1 MKVFPFK
8 IPKSESESLIYQEDK
23 GLYFY
28 DKLHQHKE
36 IQISYIVK
44 GEGILILGDSVN
56 TYKEGD
62 IILIG
67 SNLPH
72 VFKSDLSNKKK
83 SFMMTLFFRKD
94 SFGNDFFNF
103 NLFEKLIPL
112 FEKSKHGFKIT
123 SNKKELF
130 DYFKQ
135 LNSALKI
142 EQFILFFNI
151 INLINQSKTQ
161 LLSSFIYPKD
171 YSNHEGKRM
180 RDVFEYSLN
189 NFSENISLSDI
200 AEKANMTNN
209 AFCRYFKQ
217 RTNKS
222 YIQFLTEIRI
232 DHAAKLLIKNTD
244 LSVIEIAT
252 LSGFNNISNFNRKFK
267 RLKNTSPL
275 KYKLG

>member
-1 MKVFPFK
+1 
-8 IPKSESESLIYQEDK
+8 
-23 GLYFY
+23 
-28 DKLHQHKE
+28 
-36 IQISYIVK
+36 
-44 GEGILILGDSVN
+44 
-56 TYKEGD
+56 
-62 IILIG
+62 
-67 SNLPH
+67 
-72 VFKSDLSNKKK
+72 
-83 SFMMTLFFRKD
+83 MMTLFFRKD
-94 SFGNDFFNF
+94 SFGDDFFNF

-123 SNKKELF
+123 SNKKELY

-135 LNSALKI
+135 LKITLKI
-142 EQFILFFNI
+142 EQFIIFFYI

-171 YSNHEGKRM
+171 YSNNEGKRM

-189 NFSENISLSDI
+189 NFSENICLSDI
-200 AEKANMTNN
+200 AEKANMTKN

-232 DHAAKLLIKNTD
+232 DHAAKLLIKNKD